1 MSSIAIVT
9 DSIACVPAE
18 QVDNYKIKIVPS
30 NIFFNGR
37 V

>member
-1 MSSIAIVT
+1 MPSIAIVT
-9 DSIACVPAE
+9 DSIACIPAE
-18 QVDNYKIKIVPS
+18 QVNNYKIEIVPS